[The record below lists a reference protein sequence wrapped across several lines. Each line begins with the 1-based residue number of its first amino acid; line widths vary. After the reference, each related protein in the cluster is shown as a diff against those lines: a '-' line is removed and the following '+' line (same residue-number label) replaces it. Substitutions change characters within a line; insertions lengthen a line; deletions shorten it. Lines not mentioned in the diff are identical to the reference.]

1 MLRSSADNLKRFF
14 ETIVHDRSDIMSEY
28 LLLSVYRRHL
38 EASGYDVEQKATIPG
53 GVVDLLAKSGSRIL
67 LAEAKWIRSPG
78 DVYEAVGRA
87 VQNKVA
93 MPEGTPV
100 VVIPIGVATEEIRE
114 RILGACYK
122 YGVEVHYVDV
132 NKREVF
138 QDYLTTQIYPA
149 IHSLIQRVRD
159 LRSQGLS
166 RPQINAVYAIA
177 ASFQNVK
184 DPPELVDD
192 VNLVLTELNPS
203 K

>member
-1 MLRSSADNLKRFF
+1 
-14 ETIVHDRSDIMSEY
+14 MSEY
-28 LLLSVYRRHL
+28 LLLAVYRRYL
-38 EASGYDVEQKATIPG
+38 ESNGFDVEQKATIPG
-53 GVVDLLAKSGSRIL
+53 GVVDLLAKSDHRLL

-78 DVYEAVGRA
+78 DVYQAVGRA

-122 YGVEVHYVDV
+122 YGVELHYVDI

-138 QDYLTTQIYPA
+138 PDYLTTQVYPA
-149 IHSLIQRVRD
+149 IHSLIQQAQT
-159 LRSQGLS
+159 LQGQGLI
-166 RPQINAVYAIA
+166 RPQMKALYSVIA
-177 ASFQNVK
+177 AFQVISE
-184 DPPELVDD
+184 PPELVDD
-192 VNLVLTELNPS
+192 VNLILAQLDSS

>member
-1 MLRSSADNLKRFF
+1 MMEDVSA
-14 ETIVHDRSDIMSEY
+14 MSEF
-28 LLLSVYRRHL
+28 LLLSVYRRYL
-38 EASGYDVEQKATIPG
+38 EAIGYNVEQKATIPG
-53 GVVDLLAKSGSRIL
+53 GVVDILAKSEDRTL

-78 DVYEAVGRA
+78 DVYEAVGRV

-100 VVIPIGVATEEIRE
+100 VVLPIGVASEEIRE

-122 YGVEVHYVDV
+122 YGVELHYVDV

-138 QDYLTTQIYPA
+138 PDYLTTQIYPA
-149 IHSLIQRVRD
+149 IHSLLQRIRD
-159 LRSQGLS
+159 LKGQGLS
-166 RPQINAVYAIA
+166 RPQINGLRVALTA
-177 ASFQNVK
+177 FQVVK

-192 VNLVLTELNPS
+192 VNLALTELKPG

>member
-1 MLRSSADNLKRFF
+1 
-14 ETIVHDRSDIMSEY
+14 MSEY
-28 LLLSVYRRHL
+28 LLISVYRRYL
-38 EASGYDVEQKATIPG
+38 EANGFTVEQKATIPG
-53 GVVDLLAKSGSRIL
+53 GVVDLLASSGDRTL

-93 MPEGTPV
+93 MPDGTPI
-100 VVIPIGVATEEIRE
+100 VVIPTGVATEEIRE

-132 NKREVF
+132 NKREVLP
-138 QDYLTTQIYPA
+138 DYLTTQLYPG
-149 IHSLIQRVRD
+149 IHSLIQRTRD
-159 LRSQGLS
+159 LIAQGLS
-166 RPQINAVYAIA
+166 RPQINALRLILEA
-177 ASFQNVK
+177 FQSIQ

-192 VNLVLTELNPS
+192 VNQILTELKPR

>member
-1 MLRSSADNLKRFF
+1 
-14 ETIVHDRSDIMSEY
+14 MSEY

-38 EASGYDVEQKATIPG
+38 EASGYEIEQKATIPG
-53 GVVDLLAKSGSRIL
+53 GVVDILAKSANRTL

-93 MPEGTPV
+93 MPEGIPV
-100 VVIPIGVATEEIRE
+100 VVLPLGVASEEIRE

-122 YGVEVHYVDV
+122 YGVELHFVDI

-138 QDYLTTQIYPA
+138 PDYLTTQLYPA
-149 IHSLIQRVRD
+149 IRSLIQRAQH
-159 LRSQGLS
+159 LHNGGLS
-166 RPQINAVYAIA
+166 GPQVNAVHTLLMA
-177 ASFQNVK
+177 FQSIR

-192 VNLVLTELNPS
+192 INLIMAKVKP
-203 K
+203 

>member
-1 MLRSSADNLKRFF
+1 
-14 ETIVHDRSDIMSEY
+14 MSEF
-28 LLLSVYRRHL
+28 LLLSVYRRYL
-38 EASGYDVEQKATIPG
+38 EANGYDVEQKATIHG
-53 GVVDLLAKSGSRIL
+53 GVVDLLAKSSNRTL

-100 VVIPIGVATEEIRE
+100 VVIPTGVATEEIRE

-122 YGVEVHYVDV
+122 YGVEVHYVEV

-138 QDYLTTQIYPA
+138 FDYLTTQLYPG
-149 IHSLIQRVRD
+149 IHSLIKRTHD
-159 LRSQGLS
+159 LKEQGLS
-166 RPQINAVYAIA
+166 RPQINALYTILGA
-177 ASFQNVK
+177 FQSIRE
-184 DPPELVDD
+184 PPELVDD
-192 VNLVLTELNPS
+192 VKQILNELKPP

>member
-1 MLRSSADNLKRFF
+1 MRQSQIGLRTQYMTEVVSW
-14 ETIVHDRSDIMSEY
+14 MSEF

-38 EASGYDVEQKATIPG
+38 EANGYDVEQKATIPG
-53 GVVDLLAKSGSRIL
+53 GIVDLLARSGDRTL

-93 MPEGTPV
+93 MPEGTPI
-100 VVIPIGVATEEIRE
+100 VVIPIGVATEEIRA

-138 QDYLTTQIYPA
+138 PDYLTTQIYPR
-149 IHSLIQRVRD
+149 IHSLIQRTRD
-159 LRSQGLS
+159 LKGQGLS
-166 RPQINAVYAIA
+166 RPQINALYMILEA
-177 ASFQNVK
+177 FQSIK
-184 DPPELVDD
+184 EPPELVDD
-192 VNLVLTELNPS
+192 VNQILKELKVS

>member
-1 MLRSSADNLKRFF
+1 
-14 ETIVHDRSDIMSEY
+14 MSEF
-28 LLLSVYRRHL
+28 LLLSVYRRYL
-38 EASGYDVEQKATIPG
+38 EANGFDVEQKATIPG
-53 GVVDLLAKSGSRIL
+53 GVVDLLAKSGNRIL

-93 MPEGTPV
+93 MPEGTPIV
-100 VVIPIGVATEEIRE
+100 VLPIGVASEEIRE

-122 YGVEVHYVDV
+122 YGVELHYVDV

-138 QDYLTTQIYPA
+138 QDYLTTQVYPA
-149 IHSLIQRVRD
+149 IHSLLQRIRN
-159 LRSQGLS
+159 LKEQGLS
-166 RPQINAVYAIA
+166 RPQIKGLHTALSA
-177 ASFQNVK
+177 FQIIK

-192 VNLVLTELNPS
+192 VKLALTELKPA